1 MIRVGFVIEH
11 YDHSWVGG
19 LNYLRTLISS
29 VEEQQ
34 DPNVDTVLIFPK
46 KVPRDIVDSFQ
57 CSQKITTSILN
68 NNYLYRLVRNF
79 SKWIFGVD
87 WPLEVILRR
96 NNIQILSHSW
106 HVYHSKS
113 IKTIEWIPDFQHV
126 HLPHFF
132 SELEVKRRNSAY
144 KKIALS
150 SSKLIVSSEVAR
162 LDAKL
167 IYKNFKITDK
177 IHVLNFVAHPD
188 SLLNRTPLEDLKKK
202 YKFERDYFHLPN
214 QFWSH
219 KNHIL
224 VIEAL
229 RVLKSKNKDFLVIC
243 TGHTEDIK
251 NPNHF
256 FELMQI
262 VNEANLNE
270 SFRVLGL
277 VSKSDLY
284 GLMEHSIGVINP
296 SFFEG
301 WSTTV
306 EEAKAMRKKI
316 LLSDIPVHR
325 EQKPEGGL
333 YFSPN
338 DVSQLVHNLEGAMN
352 NGSTNLNGADD
363 SMHLNSYMNGYKRL
377 GKDYIDIVKELG
389 IVK

>member
-11 YDHSWVGG
+11 YDYSWVGG
-19 LNYLRTLISS
+19 LNYLRTLIASI
-29 VEEQQ
+29 EEQQ
-34 DPNVDTVLIFPK
+34 DPNIRVVLIFPK
-46 KVPRDIVDSFQ
+46 KVPREIVDSFK
-57 CSQKITTSILN
+57 CSEKITTSILN
-68 NNYLYRLVRNF
+68 NNYFNRLARNF
-79 SKWIFGVD
+79 FKWISGVD
-87 WPLEVILRR
+87 WLLEVMLRR

-106 HVYHSKS
+106 HVYHSKN

-126 HLPHFF
+126 HLPQFF
-132 SELEVKRRNSAY
+132 SECEVKRRDIAY
-144 KKIALS
+144 QKIALS
-150 SSKLIVSSEVAR
+150 SSRLIVSSEIAR

-167 IYKNFKITDK
+167 IYENFKIKDK
-177 IHVLNFVAHPD
+177 TRVLRFVAHPD
-188 SLLNRTPLEDLKKK
+188 SLLNRTSLDDLKKK

-229 RVLKSKNKDFLVIC
+229 RVLKRKNKDFLVIC
-243 TGHTEDIK
+243 TGHTVDIK
-251 NPNHF
+251 NPNYF
-256 FELMQI
+256 FELMQV

-270 SFRVLGL
+270 CFRVLGL
-277 VSKSDLY
+277 VSKADLY

-325 EQKPEGGL
+325 EQNPEGGL

-338 DVSQLVHNLEGAMN
+338 DVGQLVENLESVMN
-352 NGSTNLNGADD
+352 NRSTNLNKMDNSIQLD
-363 SMHLNSYMNGYKRL
+363 SYRAGYKRL
-377 GKDYIDIVKELG
+377 GKDYINIVKELG
-389 IVK
+389 MDK